1 MNGLNT
7 YPEVRS
13 FGAEH
18 IIGTGR
24 FRTNGAS
31 DPSSTYYGGSL
42 KGLFAVTRTAQGV
55 LRVAFS
61 NTGFKWPNQPVI
73 MVSQAIASG
82 VPFMAALVG
91 DWDNTNRR
99 FAVTTLDAAFA
110 AQDIA
115 SHADSWVMFTLHGNN
130 RSRIR

>member
-1 MNGLNT
+1 MNGINT
-7 YPEVRS
+7 YLHVRS
-13 FGAEH
+13 FGAEQ

-31 DPSSTYYGGSL
+31 DPSSTHYGGSL
-42 KGLFAVTRTAQGV
+42 KGLYAVTRTAQGV
-55 LRVAFS
+55 LRVAFA
-61 NTGFKWPNQPVI
+61 NTGFTWPNQPVI
-73 MVSQAIASG
+73 VVSQAIEASA
-82 VPFMAALVG
+82 PFVAMLVG

-99 FAVTTLDAAFA
+99 FAIRTADAAFA

-115 SHADSWVMFTLHGNN
+115 SHADSWVMFSIFGTN